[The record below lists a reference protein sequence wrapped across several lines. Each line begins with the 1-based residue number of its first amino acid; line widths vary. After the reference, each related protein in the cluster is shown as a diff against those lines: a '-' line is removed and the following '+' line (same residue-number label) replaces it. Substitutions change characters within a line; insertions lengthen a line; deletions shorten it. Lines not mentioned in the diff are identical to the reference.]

1 MKRKSKKIIS
11 VFLAILMAV
20 TGVMPAVTAF
30 AGDGV
35 ENFWD
40 IQMFYK
46 DTDTIVPEYVDE
58 TAAEKQ
64 EYVETMK
71 EGQKLT
77 LHISCLMQKCRI
89 TAMLNGTA
97 ICRLWLML
105 TKTV

>member
-40 IQMFYK
+40 IQLFYK
-46 DTDTIVPEYVDE
+46 DTDTIVPTYVDE

-71 EGQKLT
+71 EGQN
-77 LHISCLMQKCRI
+77 ISCLMQKCRI

>member
-71 EGQKLT
+71 EGQKLNLT
-77 LHISCLMQKCRI
+77 YKL
-89 TAMLNGTA
+89 LNA
-97 ICRLWLML
+97 EMPDNSYVKW
-105 TKTV
+105 